1 MNKPRLL
8 KAEEIEVRIGTINE
22 KGATLLLY
30 KDARVDQHLLD
41 ETFGAENWQRDHK
54 ELKGNIYCGV
64 GIREKISEE
73 TNFSDAKYGDWV
85 WKWDA
90 GTESQTEKVKGEASD
105 SFKRACVNWGIGRE
119 LYTAPFTWISSDK
132 YTPYKNPKTGKL
144 ATYDKFKVD
153 EIDYTDGV
161 ITKLVISNTKSN
173 AVVFSMGSTKQPAKT
188 APKPV
193 TDDKP
198 TKTQLDTIYNLA
210 SGMGMSDD
218 EIRKAIA
225 KVTTKD
231 MADKS
236 IKKLEEK

>member
-8 KAEEIEVRIGTINE
+8 KADEIEVRIGTINE

-54 ELKGNIYCGV
+54 ELKGNIYAGV
-64 GIREKISEE
+64 SVWDDKKSQ
-73 TNFSDAKYGDWV
+73 WV
-85 WKWDA
+85 NKWDA

-132 YTPYKNPKTGKL
+132 YIPYKNPKTGKL

-153 EIDYTDGV
+153 VIDYTDGV
-161 ITKLVISNTKSN
+161 ITKLVISNTKTDS
-173 AVVFSMGSTKQPAKT
+173 VVFSMVSTNQPAKT
-188 APKPV
+188 APKPAV
-193 TDDKP
+193 DDKP

-210 SGMGMSDD
+210 VGQGLSDE
-218 EIRKAIA
+218 EIRGKIA
-225 KVTTKD
+225 KVKTSKL
-231 MADKS
+231 ADAT
-236 IKKLEEK
+236 IKKLMEV

>member
-8 KAEEIEVRIGTINE
+8 KSEEIEVRIGTINE

-30 KDARVDQHLLD
+30 KDARIDQHLLD
-41 ETFGAENWQRDHK
+41 ETFGADNWQRDHK
-54 ELKGNIYCGV
+54 ELKGNIYAGV
-64 GIREKISEE
+64 SVWDDKKSQ
-73 TNFSDAKYGDWV
+73 WV
-85 WKWDA
+85 TKWDA
-90 GTESQTEKVKGEASD
+90 GAESHTEKVKGEASD

-119 LYTAPFTWISSDK
+119 LYTAPFTWISADK

-173 AVVFSMGSTKQPAKT
+173 AVVFSMGSTNRPTPEPAPQRPT

-193 TDDKP
+193 ADDKP
-198 TKTQLDTIYNLA
+198 TKTQIDTIYNLA
-210 SGMGMSDD
+210 IEKGMSDE
-218 EIRKAIA
+218 EIRRALA

-231 MADKS
+231 MAEKS
-236 IKKLEEK
+236 IKKLQEG

>member
-54 ELKGNIYCGV
+54 ELKGNIYAGV
-64 GIREKISEE
+64 SVWDDKKSQ
-73 TNFSDAKYGDWV
+73 WV
-85 WKWDA
+85 TKWDA
-90 GTESQTEKVKGEASD
+90 GAESQTEKVKGEASD

-119 LYTAPFTWISSDK
+119 LYTAPFTWISADK
-132 YTPYKNPKTGKL
+132 YTPHKNPKSGKL

-188 APKPV
+188 APKPA
-193 TDDKP
+193 TYDKP
-198 TKTQLDTIYNLA
+198 TKTQIDTIYSLA
-210 SGMGMSDD
+210 SAKGMSDD
-218 EIRKAIA
+218 EIRTAVA
-225 KVTTKD
+225 KVTTGK
-231 MADKS
+231 MAEAS
-236 IKKLEEK
+236 IKKLQEA

>member
-8 KAEEIEVRIGTINE
+8 KADEIEVRIGTINE

-54 ELKGNIYCGV
+54 ELKGNIYAGV
-64 GIREKISEE
+64 SVWDDNK
-73 TNFSDAKYGDWV
+73 NQWV
-85 WKWDA
+85 TKWDA
-90 GTESQTEKVKGEASD
+90 GSESQTEAVKGEASD

-161 ITKLVISNTKSN
+161 ITKLVISNTKNN

-188 APKPV
+188 VPKPV

-198 TKTQLDTIYNLA
+198 TKAQLDTIYNLA
-210 SGMGMSDD
+210 SAKGMTDD
-218 EIRKAIA
+218 EIRTAVA
-225 KVTTKD
+225 KVTTKE
-231 MADKS
+231 MAEKS
-236 IKKLEEK
+236 IKKLMEA